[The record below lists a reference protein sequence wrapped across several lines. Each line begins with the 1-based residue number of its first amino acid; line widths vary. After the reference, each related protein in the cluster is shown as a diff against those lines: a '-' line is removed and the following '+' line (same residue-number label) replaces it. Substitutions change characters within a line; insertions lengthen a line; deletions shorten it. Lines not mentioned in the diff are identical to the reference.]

1 MEKYH
6 DLGTTVNIL
15 KLNAM
20 KGLPTRNL
28 QSATFEKAQEISGE
42 AFAEEKL
49 IRKLSC
55 SSCPIGSIHIAAHR
69 RPFCDKSHEYETS
82 QLAYDH
88 ELVFALGSFL
98 GTDSQ
103 EDFLTLLDAVEDRD
117 SMS

>member
-1 MEKYH
+1 
-6 DLGTTVNIL
+6 
-15 KLNAM
+15 M

-28 QSATFEKAQEISGE
+28 QSATFDKAEEISGE
-42 AFAEEKL
+42 ALAEEKL

-69 RPFCDKSHEYETS
+69 RSFDEGHEYETS

-98 GTDSQ
+98 GTNSQ
-103 EDFLTLLDAVEDRD
+103 EDSPYYWNWWKIWDL
-117 SMS
+117 MP